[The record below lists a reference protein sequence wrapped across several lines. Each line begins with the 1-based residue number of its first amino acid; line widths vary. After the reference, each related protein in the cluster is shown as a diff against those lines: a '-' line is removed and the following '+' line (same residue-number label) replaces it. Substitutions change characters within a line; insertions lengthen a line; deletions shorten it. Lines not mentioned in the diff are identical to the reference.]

1 MSQKP
6 NTETNIALE
15 DLQHRSRGL
24 LIDNYIPFIPLKD
37 SSGREWLAYITKSIN
52 TMAEELSQKVI

>member
-15 DLQHRSRGL
+15 DLQLRSRGL
-24 LIDNYIPFIPLKD
+24 LIDNYIPLKD
-37 SSGREWLAYITKSIN
+37 SSGREWLAYITNSIN